1 MEITMMNTK
10 LPVHPFAQ
18 ITTTDIEQV
27 NGGLSSGDFKFVTM
41 KQPEDGVGSVSKL
54 SDETGT
60 GPIFTTL
67 AVGEEGGGLP
77 ELF

>member
-1 MEITMMNTK
+1 MMNTK

-27 NGGLSSGDFKFVTM
+27 NGGLTM

>member
-1 MEITMMNTK
+1 MMNTK

-18 ITTTDIEQV
+18 ITTADIEQV
-27 NGGLSSGDFKFVTM
+27 SGGLTSGDFKLVTM
-41 KQPEDGVGSVSKL
+41 KQPEDGVGTVTKL
-54 SDETGT
+54 IDETGT